1 MEMESFIRRFK
12 EALFDTD
19 RSGAIRVIHDAMA
32 QGASPEDAVFR
43 IVLPAIETQEQ
54 AVQEMNLSQHFM
66 TAQIVSQVTAEL
78 IPQFSQKPGSP
89 GTVIIG
95 TAPGDLHALGK
106 SIVIGCLKARMVNIV
121 DLGSSVSAE
130 RFVEEAASHN
140 ASVIAISA
148 MMVHTARS
156 PEGCQKVRRL
166 LQERGMED
174 RVKIVVGGAPFRFD
188 PNLYRVVKADA
199 WAEDG
204 LAAASLIAR
213 LLEKT
218 NV

>member
-1 MEMESFIRRFK
+1 MQMEPFIIRFK

-19 RSGAIRVIHDAMA
+19 RNKAIGIIHDAMA
-32 QGASPEDAVFR
+32 QGATPEDAVFR

-54 AVQEMNLSQHFM
+54 VMQGMNLSQHFM
-66 TAQIVSQVTAEL
+66 TAQIVSQITAEL
-78 IPQFSQKPGSP
+78 IPRFTQKPTSP
-89 GTVIIG
+89 GTVVIG

-106 SIVIGCLKARMVNIV
+106 SIVIGCLKARMTNTI

-130 RFVEEAASHN
+130 RFVDEAEAHN

-156 PEGCQKVRRL
+156 EEGCLKVRRL
-166 LQERGMED
+166 LKERGMED

-188 PNLYRVVKADA
+188 HNLYKTVQADA
-199 WAEDG
+199 WAEDA
-204 LAAASLIAR
+204 LAAASLIGR
-213 LLEKT
+213 ILEKKH
-218 NV
+218 V